1 MSKSL
6 DINLSTEIAG
16 RIHSKA
22 NKCFDNAYQAALLD
36 DNYLYV
42 QGFLVIGVEP
52 YSVLEYGWVELEDQI
67 IDPTFVSLNQEDG
80 QYLYYFPAQSLK
92 VKQLKAII
100 DESKE
105 DYPEDD
111 PLPIYGNAPYEYYGE
126 IMLGGKEYLA
136 AYQAA
141 EAKCVE
147 LSQQN
152 NN

>member
-6 DINLSTEIAG
+6 DINLSTEVAE
-16 RIHSKA
+16 RISSKA

-36 DNYLYV
+36 NSYLYV
-42 QGFLVIGVEP
+42 QGFLVVGVEP
-52 YSVLEYGWVELEDQI
+52 YSIMEYGWIELEDQI
-67 IDPTFVSLNQEDG
+67 IDPTFVFLNLDA
-80 QYLYYFPAQSLK
+80 QYLYYFPAQIVK
-92 VKQLKAII
+92 AKQLKAII

-111 PLPIYGNAPYEYYGE
+111 PLPIYGATPYEYYGE

-141 EAKCVE
+141 EAKIGE
-147 LSQQN
+147 LTQQN

>member
-6 DINLSTEIAG
+6 NIDLSTEIAA
-16 RIHSKA
+16 RIGSKA
-22 NKCFDNAYQAALLD
+22 NKCFDNAYQAAILD

-52 YSVLEYGWVELEDQI
+52 YSVIEYGWIELENQI
-67 IDPTFVSLNQEDG
+67 IDPTFVFLNQDA

-100 DESKE
+100 EESKE

-136 AYQAA
+136 AYRAA
-141 EAKCVE
+141 EAKCIE
-147 LSQQN
+147 LSN
-152 NN
+152 HAAN

>member
-6 DINLSTEIAG
+6 DVVVSTQIAE
-16 RIHSKA
+16 RISSKA

-36 DNYLYV
+36 DRYLYV
-42 QGFLVIGVEP
+42 QGFLVLGVEP
-52 YSVLEYGWVELEDQI
+52 FSVMEYGWIELEDQI
-67 IDPTFVSLNQEDG
+67 IDPTFVSLNLDAE
-80 QYLYYFPAQSLK
+80 YLHYFPAQTVK

-111 PLPIYGNAPYEYYGE
+111 PLPIYGTAPYEYYGE
-126 IMLGGKEYLA
+126 IMLGGKEYLT

-141 EAKCVE
+141 EAKCIE
-147 LSQQN
+147 LAQQRN
-152 NN
+152 

>member
-6 DINLSTEIAG
+6 DINLSTQIAEQIG
-16 RIHSKA
+16 SKA
-22 NKCFDNAYQAALLD
+22 HKCFDNAYQAALLD
-36 DNYLYV
+36 NNYLYV
-42 QGFLVIGVEP
+42 QGFLVVGIEP
-52 YSVLEYGWVELEDQI
+52 YSIMEYAWIELDDEI
-67 IDPTFVSLNQEDG
+67 IDPTFVSLSLDAQN
-80 QYLYYFPAQSLK
+80 LYYFPAQSLK
-92 VKQLKAII
+92 VKHLKAVV

-141 EAKCVE
+141 EAKCRE
-147 LSQQN
+147 LSQLDSN
-152 NN
+152 

>member
-6 DINLSTEIAG
+6 DINLSIEIAE
-16 RIHSKA
+16 RIGSKA
-22 NKCFDNAYQAALLD
+22 NKCFDNAYQAAILD
-36 DNYLYV
+36 DSCLYV
-42 QGFLVIGVEP
+42 QGFLVMGVEP
-52 YSVLEYGWVELEDQI
+52 YSVKEYAWIELEDQI
-67 IDPTFVSLNQEDG
+67 IDPTIVSLSEDA
-80 QYLYYFPAQSLK
+80 QYLHYFPAQSLK
-92 VKQLKAII
+92 VKQLKAVI

-111 PLPIYGNAPYEYYGE
+111 PLPIYGNTPYEYYGE

-141 EAKCVE
+141 EAKCIE

-152 NN
+152 LN

>member
-1 MSKSL
+1 MGKSL
-6 DINLSTEIAG
+6 DINLSTQIAEQ
-16 RIHSKA
+16 ISSKA

-36 DNYLYV
+36 NSYLYV
-42 QGFLVIGVEP
+42 QGFLVVGVEP
-52 YSVLEYGWVELEDQI
+52 CSIMEYAWLELENQI
-67 IDPTFVSLNQEDG
+67 IDPTFACLSLEA

-126 IMLGGKEYLA
+126 IMLGGQEYLT

-141 EAKCVE
+141 EAKIRE
-147 LSQQN
+147 LSPQDN
-152 NN
+152 N

>member
-6 DINLSTEIAG
+6 NIDLSTEIAA
-16 RIHSKA
+16 RISSKA
-22 NKCFDNAYQAALLD
+22 NQYFNNAYQAAILD
-36 DNYLYV
+36 DSYLYV

-52 YSVLEYGWVELEDQI
+52 YSVIEYGWIELEDQI
-67 IDPTFVSLNQEDG
+67 IDPSIAFLKQDAEN
-80 QYLYYFPAQSLK
+80 LYYFPAQTLK
-92 VKQLKAII
+92 VKQLKAIV

-136 AYQAA
+136 AYGVA
-141 EAKCVE
+141 EAKCKE
-147 LSQQN
+147 LSEQN

>member
-1 MSKSL
+1 MSRSL
-6 DINLSTEIAG
+6 DINLSTEIAAQLG
-16 RIHSKA
+16 SKA

-36 DNYLYV
+36 DRYLYV
-42 QGFLVIGVEP
+42 QGFLVLGVEP
-52 YSVLEYGWVELEDQI
+52 FSVMEYGWIELEDQI
-67 IDPTFVSLNQEDG
+67 IDPTFVSLNLDA
-80 QYLYYFPAQSLK
+80 QYLYYFPAQTLK

-111 PLPIYGNAPYEYYGE
+111 PLPIYGATPYEYYGE

-141 EAKCVE
+141 EAKIRE
-147 LSQQN
+147 LAPQDN
-152 NN
+152 N

>member
-6 DINLSTEIAG
+6 NINLSTQIAEQIG
-16 RIHSKA
+16 SKA
-22 NKCFDNAYQAALLD
+22 HKCFENAYQAALLD
-36 DNYLYV
+36 NNYLYV
-42 QGFLVIGVEP
+42 QGFLVVGIEP
-52 YSVLEYGWVELEDQI
+52 YSIIEYGWVELEDEI
-67 IDPTFVSLNQEDG
+67 IDPTFVSLNLDAQN
-80 QYLYYFPAQSLK
+80 LYYFPAQSLK

-136 AYQAA
+136 AYEAA
-141 EAKCVE
+141 EAKCRE
-147 LSQQN
+147 LSQLDN
-152 NN
+152 N